1 MASRERCYVMEI
13 SDVKKRVLQTID
25 RAKRNAAERRA
36 RIDEAGHEY
45 EVFLD
50 KVAVP
55 LFRQV
60 ANVLRAEGYLFNVFT
75 PGGSVRL
82 MSDRSAQDYIELFL
96 DTTED
101 QPRVTGRA
109 SRGRGG
115 RVVESEQ
122 PIGSAGPVRELTEDD
137 VLRFVMKHLE
147 PFVER

>member
-1 MASRERCYVMEI
+1 MEI
-13 SDVKKRVLQTID
+13 SDVKKRVLETIR
-25 RAKRNAAERRA
+25 RARRNAVERQA
-36 RIDEAGHEY
+36 RIDEAGREY

-50 KVAVP
+50 RVAVP

-60 ANVLRAEGYLFNVFT
+60 ANALRAEGYLFNVFT

-82 MSDRSAQDYIELFL
+82 MSDRSAHDFIELCL
-96 DTTED
+96 DATED

-115 RVVESEQ
+115 RVHASEE
-122 PIGSAGPVRELTEDD
+122 PIGPPGPVRGLTEDD